1 MPAYIH
7 HHEIEMAPIIC
18 PSCVG
23 MLPMQVREVEPHW
36 SMTRIDF
43 IYECSDCGTEVRQM
57 LRKPELWASMEGNRS
72 GRQDRQRSS
81 SI

>member
-7 HHEIEMAPIIC
+7 HHEIEMAPVIC

-23 MLPMQVREVEPHW
+23 MLPMYVREIEPHW

-43 IYECSDCGTEVRQM
+43 VYECSDCGTEVRQTV
-57 LRKPELWASMEGNRS
+57 RKPELWASMGGGQS
-72 GRQDRQRSS
+72 GRRDRLRSS